1 MSGTPMDEFQKN
13 NAVDKAQYFEKIM
26 VFKNL
31 TPSLLTC
38 DSLVHGVWTRTAK
51 QIVDIKRHGL

>member
-1 MSGTPMDEFQKN
+1 MDEFQKN

-38 DSLVHGVWTRTAK
+38 DSLVHGVWTRKAK
-51 QIVDIKRHGL
+51 QVVDIKRHGL

>member
-13 NAVDKAQYFEKIM
+13 NAVDKAQYFGKIM

-38 DSLVHGVWTRTAK
+38 DSLAHGV
-51 QIVDIKRHGL
+51 